1 MEPNVVFSYKIETEH
16 YLTFSELREYG
27 EWQTYE
33 LNHEDDFF
41 SFNHE
46 RHKPL
51 VGRGYLVKLDN
62 NTMVKIINE
71 QIQKH
76 RMAAEKSPVHIVI
89 SESAAGTLRV
99 GLDRPKVVLG
109 FPDSFSI
116 GPIWKLDEKVGQT
129 NRFDWIVENINTEQE
144 DYEFENK
151 FANMLLELED
161 IPEQVPI
168 YLWTANNASEQTGV
182 RFILQLLKDKV
193 NEVILLNSTELF
205 YKYISTDNV
214 EQSIYTTSQID
225 PKSIKYLFDQAKTTK
240 PLSNEDKLQLRR
252 EWETLSQTQEVL
264 RIWVENQ
271 INSVPEH
278 HYDQLIINTLEMMH
292 NQQESKDFI
301 KAARVIGE
309 IFGHMDEM
317 ISDSFLEFRIRHL
330 VYHGVFE
337 LKGIPKSMRHY
348 SVKLRK

>member
-1 MEPNVVFSYKIETEH
+1 
-16 YLTFSELREYG
+16 
-27 EWQTYE
+27 
-33 LNHEDDFF
+33 
-41 SFNHE
+41 
-46 RHKPL
+46 
-51 VGRGYLVKLDN
+51 
-62 NTMVKIINE
+62 
-71 QIQKH
+71 
-76 RMAAEKSPVHIVI
+76 MAAEESQVHIVI
-89 SESAAGTLRV
+89 FESVAGSLRV

-116 GPIWKLDEKVGQT
+116 GPIWMFAAKVGQS

-144 DYEFENK
+144 NNEFENK
-151 FANMLLELED
+151 FTNMLLELED

-168 YLWTANNASEQTGV
+168 YLWNANNANEQTGV
-182 RFILQLLKDKV
+182 RLILQLLKDKV

-225 PKSIKYLFDQAKTTK
+225 PKSLKYLFDQAKTTK

-301 KAARVIGE
+301 KSG
-309 IFGHMDEM
+309 
-317 ISDSFLEFRIRHL
+317 
-330 VYHGVFE
+330 
-337 LKGIPKSMRHY
+337 KSNW
-348 SVKLRK
+348 